1 MTYQRTI
8 RKEELTKIIKRAM
21 RLGVWFRIDPLKR
34 LILKLASQ
42 TLKIIKSPV
51 IIQLIDELLDLLHP
65 SRRFLREAWEIGYKI
80 LRKRVE
86 QALMLGN
93 KKAVNWL
100 KNKKLILAY
109 GITYLNTPPYY
120 KTEI

>member
-1 MTYQRTI
+1 
-8 RKEELTKIIKRAM
+8 M

-109 GITYLNTPPYY
+109 GIAYLNTPPYY

>member
-1 MTYQRTI
+1 YQRTI